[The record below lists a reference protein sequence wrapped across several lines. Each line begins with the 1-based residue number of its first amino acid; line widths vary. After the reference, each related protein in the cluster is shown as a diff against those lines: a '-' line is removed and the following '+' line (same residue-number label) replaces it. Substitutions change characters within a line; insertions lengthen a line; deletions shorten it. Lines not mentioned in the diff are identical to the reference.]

1 VPALIGLHGRQRA
14 GKDTAFGFVQE
25 WATERGVHAA
35 RRGFAD
41 LLKLSCARLFDP
53 TFNHM
58 EAISWCNRLK
68 FDGMLTLKVRLD
80 GGDTTNRSVVETIN
94 VSGRALLQ
102 RFGTESHRDVFGDD
116 FWVDALLPTG
126 FEPTAIAGWSSAVAS
141 GEASKPETHLNP
153 LWVKSFTDGPF
164 VENIP
169 QVCVITDVRFENEA
183 QRIKALGGEVWHID
197 RWTESSDSHSS
208 EKILPGHLIDYTIV
222 NNSAIDHFRDMVR
235 EVCNDRV
242 ELP

>member
-1 VPALIGLHGRQRA
+1 MPALIGLHGRQRA

-41 LLKLSCARLFDP
+41 LLKLSFARLFDP
-53 TFNHM
+53 TFNHV
-58 EAISWCNRLK
+58 EAVQWCNRVK
-68 FDGMLTLKVRLD
+68 FDGKLHLEVLLD
-80 GGDTTNRSVVETIN
+80 EQISSDRRTTRQVKESIFVH
-94 VSGRALLQ
+94 GRTLLQ

-126 FEPTAIAGWSSAVAS
+126 SEAAS
-141 GEASKPETHLNP
+141 PI
-153 LWVKSFTDGPF
+153 WVKSFTDGPF

-208 EKILPGHLIDYTIV
+208 EKILPPELIDYTIV
-222 NNSAIDHFRDMVR
+222 NNSTIDHFRDMVR
-235 EVCNDRV
+235 EVCDDRV
-242 ELP
+242 VLP